1 MYIAMNR
8 FRIANDH
15 TEDFIRIW
23 KDRESYLD
31 KVPGFQEFKL
41 LRGPGDEGGTLF
53 VSHSIWDSF
62 GSFKAWRESEHFKR
76 SHAGA
81 KAPQGTYLGHPNFE
95 GFEVIL
101 EESRHV

>member
-15 TEDFIRIW
+15 TQDFIQIW
-23 KDRESYLD
+23 KDR
-31 KVPGFQEFKL
+31 
-41 LRGPGDEGGTLF
+41 
-53 VSHSIWDSF
+53 
-62 GSFKAWRESEHFKR
+62 GS
-76 SHAGA
+76 
-81 KAPQGTYLGHPNFE
+81 LGHPNFE